1 MLEPT
6 NWRLRGQRLYG
17 IKGDRSPLILCRG
30 LEFPLVRI
38 DSDFKGDY
46 SHLRKAGSIQQVV
59 NNIASADQAV
69 PFESRYYIFP
79 TSLGDYSLQWNPIAS
94 LPQGYLQVWEYCGD
108 ISRSLLNQLIA
119 YSNGDSMPLYH
130 APQTASATVS
140 TLSSITDV
148 QSSATAVE
156 LLPNNPA
163 RLGFGVFNLSTSV
176 LYLAMGE
183 TASASNF
190 TARLEPNDYYEP
202 PINYTGSVSGI
213 WASANGSAK
222 ITELS

>member
-1 MLEPT
+1 MLQPI
-6 NWRLRGQRLYG
+6 NWRLRCNRLYG
-17 IKGDRSPLILCRG
+17 IRGDRPSLILCRD
-30 LEFPLVRI
+30 LRFPLIRI
-38 DSDFKGDY
+38 EAAFKQSD
-46 SHLRKAGSIQQVV
+46 LIPRAGTIQQVI
-59 NNIASADQAV
+59 NGIKSGKQIV
-69 PFESRYYIFP
+69 PFENRYYVFP
-79 TSLGDYSLQWNPIAS
+79 TELVPYSLFWSPIAS

-108 ISRSLLNQLIA
+108 ISQSLLNQLIA

-202 PINYTGSVSGI
+202 PINYTGSISGI